1 MIVIHESVCT
11 NHNVVVSLMMV
22 HTKPINNDGKTKS
35 PSSVGRDRVRE
46 RERKKGFQMAK
57 RSIYT
62 QGMTWG
68 NLFDLAT

>member
-1 MIVIHESVCT
+1 MIVIHESMCT

-22 HTKPINNDGKTKS
+22 HTKPINNDGKAKS
-35 PSSVGRDRVRE
+35 PSVGRE
-46 RERKKGFQMAK
+46 KKGFQMAK